1 MALQPLEL
9 FYLKHLNVSNI
20 LITPIKIGSTSY
32 CLRSTGLTD
41 PILSGMA
48 SNDPKMPGTVSGNDS
63 FNVYQANP
71 DGDPGSDDGYRSQV
85 KTGQIIFGVHPCAQ
99 KIDFHV
105 VGRRDVYFPGDSF
118 DTCVIIIDGVQVKR
132 YANVGERSS
141 PKNPTTGIYV
151 PPLDGIDSLDEVF
164 THTFSS
170 DIPCGHKVVINGQS
184 GNLANDNV
192 GYDVQINVTV

>member
-1 MALQPLEL
+1 
-9 FYLKHLNVSNI
+9 VSNI
-20 LITPIKIGSTSY
+20 LITPIKIGSISY

-48 SNDPKMPGTVSGNDS
+48 SNDPKMPSTVSGNDS

-71 DGDPGSDDGYRSQV
+71 DGDPGSDDGYRSDI

-99 KIDFHV
+99 KIDIHV
-105 VGRRDVYFPGDSF
+105 VGRRDIYNPGDSF
-118 DTCVIIIDGVQVKR
+118 DTCVILIDGVQVKR
-132 YANVGERSS
+132 YANTGGTNSPFNSS
-141 PKNPTTGIYV
+141 TGKYV

-184 GNLANDNV
+184 GNLANNNV